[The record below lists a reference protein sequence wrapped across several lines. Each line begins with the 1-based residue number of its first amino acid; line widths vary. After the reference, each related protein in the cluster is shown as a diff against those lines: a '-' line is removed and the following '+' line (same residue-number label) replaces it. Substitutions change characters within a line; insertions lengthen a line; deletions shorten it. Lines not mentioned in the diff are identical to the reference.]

1 MSIFQSLEILVTQ
14 TGDIF
19 ILKVV
24 NQYVFK
30 YNPFLSINY

>member
-19 ILKVV
+19 TLKVV
-24 NQYVFK
+24 NKYVFK
-30 YNPFLSINY
+30 NNPFLSICY